1 MPRWRPG
8 CAASGP
14 RAADPAAADT
24 GFVLTIVLGWVLP
37 LVWGGV
43 IGYLTN
49 ALAIRMLFRPL
60 TRKYLFG
67 IPVPLTPG
75 IIPRRR
81 GELARSIGR
90 MVSRDLLS
98 AETLRDR
105 LGSEAFERALE
116 AQFRSVRE
124 AVARRPLAD
133 LAAAVGGRR
142 DAREE
147 AAAAT
152 GAPMDWPQLVRRL
165 LEQMLGRLVGSRA
178 FIYGVRSLVARLVD
192 DLGARRL
199 RDLVTAEQL
208 TRLVAGGV
216 LPALTGAAVRAQ
228 VAAAVRRWLRRRREE
243 NTPLNRL
250 LTAETVDLL
259 AALLQRNL
267 PALLEALF
275 AWLRG
280 PEMRRQ
286 LEVRGRALLRDIL
299 DKLNVMQR
307 MFVTVA
313 QYDASLNERMPEIVT
328 DVIDRAE
335 AAAATGAVQEQIVAA
350 AHRALTRWGE
360 RGVRELTGD
369 TAAQLDDLV
378 DHLLRR
384 VFDALAGGDGAAPS
398 PLVQAVEGWYREQEA
413 APVAELAA
421 RYLGVQP
428 AAVADAL
435 SNLLLAALARPETAA
450 RLAEQI
456 PGMVSG
462 ALGDAAAAGSA
473 TVQDVV
479 SLAPDTAR
487 ELDRFLARR
496 SIAFLCDRLPS
507 ILATVD
513 VEAMVIARV
522 DALDARS
529 VEQLLLTVM
538 ARHLKWVKLFGA
550 VIGAAIGVLMI
561 VLQAVGPAVS

>member
-1 MPRWRPG
+1 M
-8 CAASGP
+8 
-14 RAADPAAADT
+14 
-24 GFVLTIVLGWVLP
+24 LTIILNWVLP
-37 LVWGGV
+37 LVWGGL

-90 MVSRDLLS
+90 MVARDLLS
-98 AETLRDR
+98 TETLRER
-105 LGSEAFERALE
+105 LDSEAFGRALQE
-116 AQFRSVRE
+116 QFRNVRE
-124 AVARRPLAD
+124 AIARKPLAD
-133 LAAAVGGRR
+133 LAAAVGG
-142 DAREE
+142 AGSVPGP
-147 AAAAT
+147 AGQT
-152 GAPMDWPQLVRRL
+152 GAPIDWPELVRRI
-165 LEQMLGRLVGSRA
+165 LEQMLRRLVGSRA
-178 FIYGVRSLVARLVD
+178 FIYGVRSLVERLVD

-199 RDLVTAEQL
+199 RDLVTADQL
-208 TRLVAGGV
+208 ARLVAGGV
-216 LPALTGAAVRAQ
+216 LPALTGSPVRVQVGNAVRH
-228 VAAAVRRWLRRRREE
+228 WLQRRRQE
-243 NTPLNRL
+243 NTPLHRL
-250 LTAETVDLL
+250 LTPDTVELL
-259 AALLQRNL
+259 VALLQRNL

-286 LEVRGRALLRDIL
+286 LEVRGRALVRDIL
-299 DKLNVMQR
+299 DKLNVMQK
-307 MFVTVA
+307 MFVTVG
-313 QYDASLNERMPEIVT
+313 QYDESLNQRMPAIVT
-328 DVIDRAE
+328 DVIEQAE
-335 AAAATGAVQEQIVAA
+335 TAAATGAVQEQIVAA
-350 AHRALTRWGE
+350 ARRAVTRWGE
-360 RGVRELTGD
+360 RGVREVTGD
-369 TAAQLDDLV
+369 TAEQLDELV
-378 DHLLRR
+378 EHLVHR
-384 VFDALAGGDGAAPS
+384 VFDALAGAGAGAETS
-398 PLVQAVEGWYREQEA
+398 PVVRAVEGWYREQEA
-413 APVAELAA
+413 VTVAELAA

-428 AAVADAL
+428 AAVADVL
-435 SNLLLAALARPETAA
+435 SNLLLSALATPETAV

-479 SLAPDTAR
+479 SLAPDTAL

-496 SIAFLCDRLPS
+496 SIAFLSERLPS
-507 ILATVD
+507 VMATVD
-513 VEAMVIARV
+513 VESMVVARV
-522 DALDARS
+522 EALDPHS

-561 VLQAVGPAVS
+561 VLQAVGPAAS

>member
-1 MPRWRPG
+1 M
-8 CAASGP
+8 
-14 RAADPAAADT
+14 
-24 GFVLTIVLGWVLP
+24 LTIILNWVLP
-37 LVWGGV
+37 LVWGGL

-90 MVSRDLLS
+90 MVARDLLS
-98 AETLRDR
+98 AETLRER
-105 LGSEAFERALE
+105 LDSEAFGRALQE
-116 AQFRSVRE
+116 QFRNVRE
-124 AVARRPLAD
+124 AIARKPLAD
-133 LAAAVGGRR
+133 LAAAVGG
-142 DAREE
+142 AGSVPGP
-147 AAAAT
+147 AGQT
-152 GAPMDWPQLVRRL
+152 GAPIDWPELVRRI
-165 LEQMLGRLVGSRA
+165 LEQMLRRLVGSRA
-178 FIYGVRSLVARLVD
+178 FIYGVRSLVERLVD

-199 RDLVTAEQL
+199 RDLVTADQL
-208 TRLVAGGV
+208 ARLLAGGV
-216 LPALTGAAVRAQ
+216 LPALTGSPVRVQVGNAVRH
-228 VAAAVRRWLRRRREE
+228 WLQRRRQE
-243 NTPLNRL
+243 NTPLHRL
-250 LTAETVDLL
+250 LTPDTVELL
-259 AALLQRNL
+259 VALLQRNL

-286 LEVRGRALLRDIL
+286 LEVRGRALVRDIL
-299 DKLNVMQR
+299 DKLNVMQK
-307 MFVTVA
+307 MFVTVG
-313 QYDASLNERMPEIVT
+313 QYDESLNQRMPAIVT
-328 DVIDRAE
+328 DVIEQAE
-335 AAAATGAVQEQIVAA
+335 TAAATGAVQEQIVAEA
-350 AHRALTRWGE
+350 RRALIRWGE
-360 RGVRELTGD
+360 RGVREVTGD
-369 TAAQLDDLV
+369 TAEQLDELV
-378 DHLLRR
+378 EHLVQR
-384 VFDALAGGDGAAPS
+384 VFDALAGAGAGAETS
-398 PLVQAVEGWYREQEA
+398 PVVRAVEGWYREQEA
-413 APVAELAA
+413 VTVAELAA

-435 SNLLLAALARPETAA
+435 SNLLLSALARPETAV

-462 ALGDAAAAGSA
+462 VLGDAAAAGSA

-479 SLAPDTAR
+479 ALAPDTAL

-496 SIAFLCDRLPS
+496 SIAFLAERLPS
-507 ILATVD
+507 VMATVD
-513 VEAMVIARV
+513 VESMVVARV
-522 DALDARS
+522 EALDPHS

-561 VLQAVGPAVS
+561 VLQAVGPAAS

>member
-1 MPRWRPG
+1 M
-8 CAASGP
+8 
-14 RAADPAAADT
+14 
-24 GFVLTIVLGWVLP
+24 LTIILTWVLP

-60 TRKYLFG
+60 TRKYLLG

-90 MVSRDLLS
+90 MVARDLLS

-105 LGSEAFERALE
+105 LESEAFGRALE

-124 AVARRPLAD
+124 AIARKPLAD
-133 LAAAVGGRR
+133 LAAAVSGAGTVGGAGNRH
-142 DAREE
+142 DAQPG
-147 AAAAT
+147 AAEHT
-152 GAPMDWPQLVRRL
+152 GAPIDWPQLVRRI
-165 LEQMLGRLVGSRA
+165 LEQMLRRLVGSRA
-178 FIYGVRSLVARLVD
+178 FIYGVRSLVERLVD
-192 DLGARRL
+192 DLGVRRL
-199 RDLVTAEQL
+199 RDLVSAEQL
-208 TRLVAGGV
+208 ARLVADGV
-216 LPALTGAAVRAQ
+216 LPALTGPAVRVQ
-228 VAAAVRRWLRRRREE
+228 VSHALVQWLRRRREE
-243 NTPLNRL
+243 NTPLNRF
-250 LTAETVDLL
+250 LTPDTLELL

-267 PALLEALF
+267 PALSEAVF

-299 DKLNVMQR
+299 DKLNVMQK
-307 MFVTVA
+307 MFVTVG
-313 QYDASLNERMPEIVT
+313 QYDENLHQRMPEIVT
-328 DVIDRAE
+328 DVIEQAE
-335 AAAATGAVQEQIVAA
+335 AAAATDAVQEQIVAA
-350 AHRALTRWGE
+350 ARRALTRWGE
-360 RGVRELTGD
+360 RGVRELAGD
-369 TAAQLDDLV
+369 TAEQLDELV
-378 DHLLRR
+378 EHLVRR
-384 VFDALAGGDGAAPS
+384 VFDALAGADAGSGPS
-398 PLVQAVEGWYREQEA
+398 PVMRAVEEWYRDQEA
-413 APVAELAA
+413 VTVAELAA

-435 SNLLLAALARPETAA
+435 SNLLLSALARPETAV

-462 ALGDAAAAGSA
+462 ALGDAAATGAA

-479 SLAPDTAR
+479 SLAPDTEL

-507 ILATVD
+507 VMATVD
-513 VEAMVIARV
+513 VESMVVARI
-522 DALDARS
+522 DALDPRA

-538 ARHLKWVKLFGA
+538 ERHLKWVKLFGA

-561 VLQAVGPAVS
+561 VLQAVGPAAT

>member
-1 MPRWRPG
+1 
-8 CAASGP
+8 
-14 RAADPAAADT
+14 
-24 GFVLTIVLGWVLP
+24 VLTIILNWVLP
-37 LVWGGV
+37 LVWGGL

-90 MVSRDLLS
+90 MVARDLLS
-98 AETLRDR
+98 TETLRER
-105 LGSEAFERALE
+105 LDSEAFGRALQE
-116 AQFRSVRE
+116 QFRNVRE
-124 AVARRPLAD
+124 AIARKPLAD
-133 LAAAVGGRR
+133 LAAAVGG
-142 DAREE
+142 AGSVPGP
-147 AAAAT
+147 AGQT
-152 GAPMDWPQLVRRL
+152 GAPIDWPELVRRI
-165 LEQMLGRLVGSRA
+165 LEQMLRRLVGSRA
-178 FIYGVRSLVARLVD
+178 FIYGVRSLVERLVD

-199 RDLVTAEQL
+199 RDLVTADQL
-208 TRLVAGGV
+208 ARLVAGGV
-216 LPALTGAAVRAQ
+216 LPALTGSPVRVQVGNAVRH
-228 VAAAVRRWLRRRREE
+228 WLQRRRQE
-243 NTPLNRL
+243 NTPLHRL
-250 LTAETVDLL
+250 LTPDTVELL
-259 AALLQRNL
+259 VALLQRNL

-286 LEVRGRALLRDIL
+286 LEVRGRALVRDIL
-299 DKLNVMQR
+299 DKLNVMQK
-307 MFVTVA
+307 MFVTVG
-313 QYDASLNERMPEIVT
+313 QYDESLNQRMPAIVT
-328 DVIDRAE
+328 DVIEQAE
-335 AAAATGAVQEQIVAA
+335 TAAATGAVQEQIVAEA
-350 AHRALTRWGE
+350 RRALIRWGE
-360 RGVRELTGD
+360 RGVREVTGD
-369 TAAQLDDLV
+369 TAEQLDELV
-378 DHLLRR
+378 EHLVHR
-384 VFDALAGGDGAAPS
+384 VFDALAGAGAGAETS
-398 PLVQAVEGWYREQEA
+398 PVVRAVEGWYREQEA
-413 APVAELAA
+413 VTVAELAA

-428 AAVADAL
+428 AAVADVL
-435 SNLLLAALARPETAA
+435 SNLLLSALATPETAV

-479 SLAPDTAR
+479 SLAPDTAL

-496 SIAFLCDRLPS
+496 SIAFLSERLPS
-507 ILATVD
+507 VMATVD
-513 VEAMVIARV
+513 VESMVVARV
-522 DALDARS
+522 EALDPHS

-561 VLQAVGPAVS
+561 VLQAVGPAAS

>member
-1 MPRWRPG
+1 M
-8 CAASGP
+8 
-14 RAADPAAADT
+14 
-24 GFVLTIVLGWVLP
+24 LTIILNWVLP
-37 LVWGGV
+37 LVWGGL

-90 MVSRDLLS
+90 MVARDLLS
-98 AETLRDR
+98 TETLRER
-105 LGSEAFERALE
+105 LDSEAFGRALQE
-116 AQFRSVRE
+116 QFRNVRE
-124 AVARRPLAD
+124 AIARKPLAD
-133 LAAAVGGRR
+133 VAAAVGG
-142 DAREE
+142 AGSVPGP
-147 AAAAT
+147 AGQT
-152 GAPMDWPQLVRRL
+152 GAPIDWPELVRRI
-165 LEQMLGRLVGSRA
+165 LEQMLRRLVGSRA
-178 FIYGVRSLVARLVD
+178 FIYGVRSLVERLVD

-199 RDLVTAEQL
+199 RDLVTADQL
-208 TRLVAGGV
+208 ARLLAGGV
-216 LPALTGAAVRAQ
+216 LPALTGSPVRVQVGNAVRH
-228 VAAAVRRWLRRRREE
+228 WLQRRRQE
-243 NTPLNRL
+243 NTPLHRL
-250 LTAETVDLL
+250 LTPDTVELL
-259 AALLQRNL
+259 VALLQRNL

-286 LEVRGRALLRDIL
+286 LEVRGRALVRDIL
-299 DKLNVMQR
+299 DKLNVMQK
-307 MFVTVA
+307 MFVTVG
-313 QYDASLNERMPEIVT
+313 QYDESLNQRMPAIVT
-328 DVIDRAE
+328 DVIEQAE
-335 AAAATGAVQEQIVAA
+335 TAAATGAVQEQIVAA
-350 AHRALTRWGE
+350 ARRAVTRWGE
-360 RGVRELTGD
+360 RGVREVTGD
-369 TAAQLDDLV
+369 TAEQLDELV
-378 DHLLRR
+378 EHLVHR
-384 VFDALAGGDGAAPS
+384 VFDALAGAGAGAETS
-398 PLVQAVEGWYREQEA
+398 PVVRAVEGWYREQEA
-413 APVAELAA
+413 VTVAELAA

-435 SNLLLAALARPETAA
+435 SNLLLSALARPETAV

-462 ALGDAAAAGSA
+462 VLGDAAAAGSA

-479 SLAPDTAR
+479 ALAPDTAL

-496 SIAFLCDRLPS
+496 SIAFLAERLPS
-507 ILATVD
+507 VMATVD
-513 VEAMVIARV
+513 VESMVVARV
-522 DALDARS
+522 EALDPHS

-561 VLQAVGPAVS
+561 VLQAVGPAAS

>member
-1 MPRWRPG
+1 M
-8 CAASGP
+8 
-14 RAADPAAADT
+14 
-24 GFVLTIVLGWVLP
+24 LTIILNWVLP
-37 LVWGGV
+37 LAWGGL

-90 MVSRDLLS
+90 MVARDLLS
-98 AETLRDR
+98 TETLRER
-105 LGSEAFERALE
+105 LDSEVFERALQE
-116 AQFRSVRE
+116 QFRNVRE
-124 AVARRPLAD
+124 AIARKPLAD
-133 LAAAVGGRR
+133 LAAAVGGVGSVPGP
-142 DAREE
+142 AGQ
-147 AAAAT
+147 T
-152 GAPMDWPQLVRRL
+152 GAPIDWPELVRRI
-165 LEQMLGRLVGSRA
+165 LEQMLRRLVGSRA
-178 FIYGVRSLVARLVD
+178 FIYGVRSLVERLID

-199 RDLVTAEQL
+199 RDLVTADQL
-208 TRLVAGGV
+208 ARLVAGGV
-216 LPALTGAAVRAQ
+216 LPALTGSPVRVQVGNAVRH
-228 VAAAVRRWLRRRREE
+228 WLQRRRQE
-243 NTPLNRL
+243 NTPLHRL
-250 LTAETVDLL
+250 LTPDTVELL
-259 AALLQRNL
+259 VALLQRNL

-286 LEVRGRALLRDIL
+286 LEVRGRALVRDIL
-299 DKLNVMQR
+299 DKLNVMQK
-307 MFVTVA
+307 MFVTVG
-313 QYDASLNERMPEIVT
+313 QYDESLNQRMPAIVT
-328 DVIDRAE
+328 DVIEQAE
-335 AAAATGAVQEQIVAA
+335 TAAATGAVQEQIVAA
-350 AHRALTRWGE
+350 ARRAVTRWGE
-360 RGVRELTGD
+360 RGVREVTGD
-369 TAAQLDDLV
+369 TAEQLDELV
-378 DHLLRR
+378 EHLVQR
-384 VFDALAGGDGAAPS
+384 VFDALAGAGAGAETS
-398 PLVQAVEGWYREQEA
+398 PVVRAVEGWYREQEA
-413 APVAELAA
+413 VTVAELAA

-428 AAVADAL
+428 AAVADVL
-435 SNLLLAALARPETAA
+435 SNLLLSALATPETAV

-479 SLAPDTAR
+479 SLAPDTAL

-496 SIAFLCDRLPS
+496 SIAFLSERLPS
-507 ILATVD
+507 VMATVD
-513 VEAMVIARV
+513 VESMVVARV
-522 DALDARS
+522 EALDPHS

-561 VLQAVGPAVS
+561 VLQAVGPAAS

>member
-1 MPRWRPG
+1 M
-8 CAASGP
+8 
-14 RAADPAAADT
+14 
-24 GFVLTIVLGWVLP
+24 LTIILNLVLP
-37 LVWGGV
+37 LVWGGL

-90 MVSRDLLS
+90 MVARDLLS
-98 AETLRDR
+98 TETLRER
-105 LGSEAFERALE
+105 LDSEAFGRALQE
-116 AQFRSVRE
+116 QFRNVRE
-124 AVARRPLAD
+124 AIARKPLAD
-133 LAAAVGGRR
+133 LAAAVGG
-142 DAREE
+142 AGSVPGP
-147 AAAAT
+147 AGQT
-152 GAPMDWPQLVRRL
+152 GAPIDWPELVRRI
-165 LEQMLGRLVGSRA
+165 LEQMLRRLVGSRA
-178 FIYGVRSLVARLVD
+178 FIYGVRSLVERLVD

-199 RDLVTAEQL
+199 RDLVTADQL
-208 TRLVAGGV
+208 ARLVAGGV
-216 LPALTGAAVRAQ
+216 LPALTGSPVRVQVGNAVRH
-228 VAAAVRRWLRRRREE
+228 WLQRRRQE
-243 NTPLNRL
+243 NTPLHRL
-250 LTAETVDLL
+250 LTPDTVELL
-259 AALLQRNL
+259 VALLQRNL

-286 LEVRGRALLRDIL
+286 LEVRGRALVRDIL
-299 DKLNVMQR
+299 DKLNVMQK
-307 MFVTVA
+307 MFVTVG
-313 QYDASLNERMPEIVT
+313 QYDESLNQRMPAIVT
-328 DVIDRAE
+328 DVIEQAE
-335 AAAATGAVQEQIVAA
+335 TAAATGAVQEQIVAA
-350 AHRALTRWGE
+350 ARRAVTRWGE
-360 RGVRELTGD
+360 RGLREVTGD
-369 TAAQLDDLV
+369 TAEQLDELV
-378 DHLLRR
+378 EHLVHR
-384 VFDALAGGDGAAPS
+384 VFDALAGAGAGAETS
-398 PLVQAVEGWYREQEA
+398 PVVRAVEGWYREQEA
-413 APVAELAA
+413 VTVAELAA

-428 AAVADAL
+428 AAVADVL
-435 SNLLLAALARPETAA
+435 SNLLLSALATPETAV

-479 SLAPDTAR
+479 SLAPDTAL

-496 SIAFLCDRLPS
+496 SIAFLSERLPS
-507 ILATVD
+507 VMATVD
-513 VEAMVIARV
+513 VESMVVARV
-522 DALDARS
+522 EALDPHS

-561 VLQAVGPAVS
+561 VLQAVGPAAS

>member
-1 MPRWRPG
+1 MQ
-8 CAASGP
+8 
-14 RAADPAAADT
+14 
-24 GFVLTIVLGWVLP
+24 TIILHWVLP
-37 LVWGGV
+37 LVWGGA

-90 MVSRDLLS
+90 MVSRELLS
-98 AETLRDR
+98 AETLRER
-105 LGSEAFERALE
+105 LESDAFGRSLE
-116 AQFRSVRE
+116 AQFRTVRE
-124 AVARRPLAD
+124 AVARKPLAD
-133 LAAAVGGRR
+133 LADAVGGRR
-142 DAREE
+142 GGGE
-147 AAAAT
+147 AEAGRT
-152 GAPMDWPQLVRRL
+152 GAPIDWPHLVRRI
-165 LEQMLGRLVGSRA
+165 LEQMLRRLVGSRA
-178 FIYGVRSLVARLVD
+178 FIYGVRSLVERLVD

-216 LPALTGAAVRAQ
+216 LPALTGSAVRTQ
-228 VAAAVRRWLRRRREE
+228 VAAAVRGWLRRRRQE
-243 NTPLNRL
+243 NTPLNRF
-250 LTAETVDLL
+250 LTPDTVDLL
-259 AALLQRNL
+259 AELLQRNL

-275 AWLRG
+275 TWLRG
-280 PEMRRQ
+280 AEMRRQ

-307 MFVTVA
+307 MFVTVG
-313 QYDASLNERMPEIVT
+313 QYDESLRERMPEIVT
-328 DVIDRAE
+328 DVIAQAE
-335 AAAATGAVQEQIVAA
+335 AATGTAAVQEQIVAA
-350 AHRALTRWGE
+350 ARGALNRWGE

-369 TAAQLDDLV
+369 TAEQLDALV
-378 DHLLRR
+378 DHLVGR
-384 VFDALAGGDGAAPS
+384 VFDALAGGGGPGSGQS
-398 PLVQAVEGWYREQEA
+398 PVVRAVEGWYREQQEA
-413 APVAELAA
+413 SVAELAA
-421 RYLGVQP
+421 RHLGVQP

-435 SNLLLAALARPETAA
+435 SNLLLAALARPETAG

-462 ALGDAAAAGSA
+462 ALGDAAGAGSA

-479 SLAPDTAR
+479 SVAPDTAL

-496 SIAFLCDRLPS
+496 SIAFLSDRLPS
-507 ILATVD
+507 LLATVD
-513 VEAMVIARV
+513 VESMVVARI
-522 DALDARS
+522 DSLDPRA

-538 ARHLKWVKLFGA
+538 ERHLKWVKLFGA

-561 VLQAVGPAVS
+561 VLQAVGPGAA

>member
-1 MPRWRPG
+1 M
-8 CAASGP
+8 
-14 RAADPAAADT
+14 
-24 GFVLTIVLGWVLP
+24 LTIILNWVLP
-37 LVWGGV
+37 LVWGGL

-90 MVSRDLLS
+90 MVARDLLS
-98 AETLRDR
+98 TETLRER
-105 LGSEAFERALE
+105 LDSEAFGRALQE
-116 AQFRSVRE
+116 QFRNVRE
-124 AVARRPLAD
+124 AIARKPLAD
-133 LAAAVGGRR
+133 LAAAVGG
-142 DAREE
+142 AGSVPGP
-147 AAAAT
+147 AGQT
-152 GAPMDWPQLVRRL
+152 GAPIDWPELVRRI
-165 LEQMLGRLVGSRA
+165 LEQMLRRLVGSRA
-178 FIYGVRSLVARLVD
+178 FIYGVRSLVERLVD

-199 RDLVTAEQL
+199 RDLVTADQL
-208 TRLVAGGV
+208 ARLVAGGV
-216 LPALTGAAVRAQ
+216 LPALTGSPVRVQVGNAVRH
-228 VAAAVRRWLRRRREE
+228 WLQRRRQE
-243 NTPLNRL
+243 NTPLHRL
-250 LTAETVDLL
+250 LTPDTVELL
-259 AALLQRNL
+259 VALLQRNL

-286 LEVRGRALLRDIL
+286 LEVRGRALVRDIL
-299 DKLNVMQR
+299 DKLNVMQK
-307 MFVTVA
+307 MFVTVG
-313 QYDASLNERMPEIVT
+313 QYDESLNQRMPAIVT
-328 DVIDRAE
+328 DVIEQAE
-335 AAAATGAVQEQIVAA
+335 TAAATGAVQEQIVAA
-350 AHRALTRWGE
+350 ARRAVTRWGE
-360 RGVRELTGD
+360 RGLREVTGD
-369 TAAQLDDLV
+369 TAEQLDELV
-378 DHLLRR
+378 EHLVHR
-384 VFDALAGGDGAAPS
+384 VFDALAGAGAGAETS
-398 PLVQAVEGWYREQEA
+398 PVVRAVEGWYREQEA
-413 APVAELAA
+413 VTVAELAA

-428 AAVADAL
+428 AAVADVL
-435 SNLLLAALARPETAA
+435 SNLLLSALATPETAV

-479 SLAPDTAR
+479 SLAPDTAL

-496 SIAFLCDRLPS
+496 SIAFLSERLPS
-507 ILATVD
+507 VMATVD
-513 VEAMVIARV
+513 VESMVVARV
-522 DALDARS
+522 EALDPHS

-561 VLQAVGPAVS
+561 VLQAVGPAAS

>member
-1 MPRWRPG
+1 M
-8 CAASGP
+8 
-14 RAADPAAADT
+14 
-24 GFVLTIVLGWVLP
+24 LTIILNWVLP
-37 LVWGGV
+37 LVWGGL

-90 MVSRDLLS
+90 MVARDLLS
-98 AETLRDR
+98 TETLRER
-105 LGSEAFERALE
+105 LDSEAFGRALQE
-116 AQFRSVRE
+116 QFRNVRE
-124 AVARRPLAD
+124 AIARKPLAD
-133 LAAAVGGRR
+133 LAAAVGG
-142 DAREE
+142 AGSVPGP
-147 AAAAT
+147 AGQT
-152 GAPMDWPQLVRRL
+152 GAPIDWPELVRRI
-165 LEQMLGRLVGSRA
+165 LEQMLRRLVGSRA
-178 FIYGVRSLVARLVD
+178 FIYGVRSLVERLVD

-199 RDLVTAEQL
+199 RDLVTADQL
-208 TRLVAGGV
+208 ARLLAGGV
-216 LPALTGAAVRAQ
+216 LPALTGSPVRVQVGNAVRH
-228 VAAAVRRWLRRRREE
+228 WLQRRRQE
-243 NTPLNRL
+243 NTPLHRL
-250 LTAETVDLL
+250 LTPDTVELL
-259 AALLQRNL
+259 VALLQRNL

-286 LEVRGRALLRDIL
+286 LEVRGRALVRDIL
-299 DKLNVMQR
+299 DKLNVMQK
-307 MFVTVA
+307 MFVTVG
-313 QYDASLNERMPEIVT
+313 QYDESLNQRMPEIVT
-328 DVIDRAE
+328 DVIEQAE
-335 AAAATGAVQEQIVAA
+335 TAAATGAVQEQIVAA
-350 AHRALTRWGE
+350 ARRAVTRWGE
-360 RGVRELTGD
+360 RGVREVTGD
-369 TAAQLDDLV
+369 TAEQLDELV
-378 DHLLRR
+378 EHLVHR
-384 VFDALAGGDGAAPS
+384 VFDALAGAGAGAETS
-398 PLVQAVEGWYREQEA
+398 PVVRAVEGWYREQEA
-413 APVAELAA
+413 VTVAELAA

-435 SNLLLAALARPETAA
+435 SNLLLSALARPETAV

-462 ALGDAAAAGSA
+462 VLGDAAAAGSA

-479 SLAPDTAR
+479 ALAPDTAL

-496 SIAFLCDRLPS
+496 SIAFLAERLPS
-507 ILATVD
+507 VMATVD
-513 VEAMVIARV
+513 VESMVVARV
-522 DALDARS
+522 EALDPHS

-561 VLQAVGPAVS
+561 VLQAVGPAAS

>member
-1 MPRWRPG
+1 M
-8 CAASGP
+8 
-14 RAADPAAADT
+14 
-24 GFVLTIVLGWVLP
+24 LTIILNWVLP
-37 LVWGGV
+37 LVWGGL

-90 MVSRDLLS
+90 MVARDLLS
-98 AETLRDR
+98 TETLRER
-105 LGSEAFERALE
+105 LDSEAFGRALQE
-116 AQFRSVRE
+116 QFRNVRE
-124 AVARRPLAD
+124 AIARKPLAD
-133 LAAAVGGRR
+133 LAAAVGG
-142 DAREE
+142 AGSVPGP
-147 AAAAT
+147 AGQT
-152 GAPMDWPQLVRRL
+152 GAPIDWPELVRRI
-165 LEQMLGRLVGSRA
+165 LEQMLRRLVGSRA
-178 FIYGVRSLVARLVD
+178 FIYGVRSLVERLVD

-199 RDLVTAEQL
+199 RDLVTADQL
-208 TRLVAGGV
+208 ARLVAGGV
-216 LPALTGAAVRAQ
+216 LPALTGSPVRVQVGNAVRH
-228 VAAAVRRWLRRRREE
+228 WLQRRRQE
-243 NTPLNRL
+243 NTPLHRL
-250 LTAETVDLL
+250 LTPDTVELL
-259 AALLQRNL
+259 VALLQRNL

-286 LEVRGRALLRDIL
+286 LEVRGRALVRDIL
-299 DKLNVMQR
+299 DKLNVMQK
-307 MFVTVA
+307 MFVTVG
-313 QYDASLNERMPEIVT
+313 QYDESLNQRMPAIVT
-328 DVIDRAE
+328 DVIEQAE
-335 AAAATGAVQEQIVAA
+335 TAAATGAVQEQIVAA
-350 AHRALTRWGE
+350 ARRAVTRWGE
-360 RGVRELTGD
+360 RGVREVTGD
-369 TAAQLDDLV
+369 TAEQLDELV
-378 DHLLRR
+378 EHLVHR
-384 VFDALAGGDGAAPS
+384 VFDALAGAGAGAETS
-398 PLVQAVEGWYREQEA
+398 PVVRAVEGWYREQEA
-413 APVAELAA
+413 VTVAELAA

-428 AAVADAL
+428 AAVADVL
-435 SNLLLAALARPETAA
+435 SNLLLSALATPETAV

-479 SLAPDTAR
+479 ALAPDTAL

-496 SIAFLCDRLPS
+496 SIAFLAERLPS
-507 ILATVD
+507 VMATVD
-513 VEAMVIARV
+513 VESMVVARV
-522 DALDARS
+522 EALDPHS

-561 VLQAVGPAVS
+561 VLQAVGPAAS

>member
-1 MPRWRPG
+1 M
-8 CAASGP
+8 
-14 RAADPAAADT
+14 
-24 GFVLTIVLGWVLP
+24 LTIILNLVLP
-37 LVWGGV
+37 LVWGGL

-90 MVSRDLLS
+90 MVARDLLS
-98 AETLRDR
+98 TETLRER
-105 LGSEAFERALE
+105 LDSEAFGRALQE
-116 AQFRSVRE
+116 QFRNVRE
-124 AVARRPLAD
+124 AIARKPLAD
-133 LAAAVGGRR
+133 LAAAVGG
-142 DAREE
+142 AGSVPGP
-147 AAAAT
+147 AGQT
-152 GAPMDWPQLVRRL
+152 GAPIDWPELVRRI
-165 LEQMLGRLVGSRA
+165 LEQMLRRLVGSRA
-178 FIYGVRSLVARLVD
+178 FIYGVRSLVERLVD

-199 RDLVTAEQL
+199 RDLVTADQL
-208 TRLVAGGV
+208 ARLVAGGV
-216 LPALTGAAVRAQ
+216 LPALTGSPVRVQVGNAVRH
-228 VAAAVRRWLRRRREE
+228 WLQRRRQE
-243 NTPLNRL
+243 NTPLHRL
-250 LTAETVDLL
+250 LTPDTVELL
-259 AALLQRNL
+259 VALLQRNL

-286 LEVRGRALLRDIL
+286 LEVRGRALVRDIL
-299 DKLNVMQR
+299 DKLNVMQK
-307 MFVTVA
+307 MFVTVG
-313 QYDASLNERMPEIVT
+313 QYDESLNQRMPAIVT
-328 DVIDRAE
+328 DVIEQAE
-335 AAAATGAVQEQIVAA
+335 TAAAAGAVQEQIVAEA
-350 AHRALTRWGE
+350 RRALIRWGE
-360 RGVRELTGD
+360 RGVREVTGD
-369 TAAQLDDLV
+369 TAEQLDELV
-378 DHLLRR
+378 EHLVHR
-384 VFDALAGGDGAAPS
+384 VFDALAGAGAGAETS
-398 PLVQAVEGWYREQEA
+398 PVVRAVEGWYREQEA
-413 APVAELAA
+413 VTVAELAA

-428 AAVADAL
+428 AAVADVL
-435 SNLLLAALARPETAA
+435 SNLLLSALATPETAV

-479 SLAPDTAR
+479 SLAPDTAL

-496 SIAFLCDRLPS
+496 SIAFLSERLPS
-507 ILATVD
+507 VMATVD
-513 VEAMVIARV
+513 VESMVVARV
-522 DALDARS
+522 EALDPHS

-561 VLQAVGPAVS
+561 VLQAVGPAAS

>member
-1 MPRWRPG
+1 M
-8 CAASGP
+8 
-14 RAADPAAADT
+14 
-24 GFVLTIVLGWVLP
+24 LTIILNWVLP
-37 LVWGGV
+37 LVWGGL

-90 MVSRDLLS
+90 MVARDLLS
-98 AETLRDR
+98 TETLRER
-105 LGSEAFERALE
+105 LDSEAFGRALQE
-116 AQFRSVRE
+116 QFRNVRE
-124 AVARRPLAD
+124 AIARKPLAD
-133 LAAAVGGRR
+133 VAAAVGG
-142 DAREE
+142 AGSVPGP
-147 AAAAT
+147 AGQT
-152 GAPMDWPQLVRRL
+152 GAPIDWPELVRRI
-165 LEQMLGRLVGSRA
+165 LEQMLRRLVGSRA
-178 FIYGVRSLVARLVD
+178 FIYGVRSLVERLVD

-199 RDLVTAEQL
+199 RDLVTADQL
-208 TRLVAGGV
+208 ARLVAGGV
-216 LPALTGAAVRAQ
+216 LPALTGSPVRVQVGNAVRH
-228 VAAAVRRWLRRRREE
+228 WLQRRRQE
-243 NTPLNRL
+243 NTPLHRL
-250 LTAETVDLL
+250 LTPDTVELL
-259 AALLQRNL
+259 VALLQRNL

-286 LEVRGRALLRDIL
+286 LEVRGRALVRDIL
-299 DKLNVMQR
+299 DKLNVMQK
-307 MFVTVA
+307 MFVTVG
-313 QYDASLNERMPEIVT
+313 QYDESLNQRMPAIVT
-328 DVIDRAE
+328 DVIEQAE
-335 AAAATGAVQEQIVAA
+335 TAAATGAVQEQIVAA
-350 AHRALTRWGE
+350 ARRAVTRWGE
-360 RGVRELTGD
+360 RGVREVTGD
-369 TAAQLDDLV
+369 TAEQLDELV
-378 DHLLRR
+378 EHLVHR
-384 VFDALAGGDGAAPS
+384 VFDALAGAGAGAETS
-398 PLVQAVEGWYREQEA
+398 PVVRAVEGWYREQEA
-413 APVAELAA
+413 VTVAELAA

-435 SNLLLAALARPETAA
+435 SNLLLSALARPETAV

-462 ALGDAAAAGSA
+462 VLGDAAAAGSA

-479 SLAPDTAR
+479 ALAPDTAL

-496 SIAFLCDRLPS
+496 SIAFLAERLPS
-507 ILATVD
+507 VMATVD
-513 VEAMVIARV
+513 VESMVVARV
-522 DALDARS
+522 EALDPHS

-561 VLQAVGPAVS
+561 VLQAVGPAAS

>member
-1 MPRWRPG
+1 M
-8 CAASGP
+8 
-14 RAADPAAADT
+14 
-24 GFVLTIVLGWVLP
+24 LTIILDWVLP
-37 LVWGGV
+37 LVWGGL

-90 MVSRDLLS
+90 MVARDLLS
-98 AETLRDR
+98 TETLRER
-105 LGSEAFERALE
+105 LDSEAFGRALQE
-116 AQFRSVRE
+116 QFRNVRE
-124 AVARRPLAD
+124 AIARKPLAD
-133 LAAAVGGRR
+133 VAAAVGG
-142 DAREE
+142 AGSVPGP
-147 AAAAT
+147 AGQT
-152 GAPMDWPQLVRRL
+152 GAPIDWPELVRRI
-165 LEQMLGRLVGSRA
+165 LEQMLRRLVGSRA
-178 FIYGVRSLVARLVD
+178 FIYGVRSLVERLVD

-199 RDLVTAEQL
+199 RDLVTADQL
-208 TRLVAGGV
+208 ARLVAGGV
-216 LPALTGAAVRAQ
+216 LPALTGSPVRVQVGNAVRH
-228 VAAAVRRWLRRRREE
+228 WLQRRRQE
-243 NTPLNRL
+243 NTPLHRL
-250 LTAETVDLL
+250 LTPDTVELL
-259 AALLQRNL
+259 VALLQRNL

-286 LEVRGRALLRDIL
+286 LEVRGRALVRDIL
-299 DKLNVMQR
+299 DKLNVMQK
-307 MFVTVA
+307 MFVTVG
-313 QYDASLNERMPEIVT
+313 QYDESLNQRMPEIVT
-328 DVIDRAE
+328 DVIEQAE
-335 AAAATGAVQEQIVAA
+335 TAAATGAVQEQIVAA
-350 AHRALTRWGE
+350 ARRAVTRWGE
-360 RGVRELTGD
+360 RGVREVTGD
-369 TAAQLDDLV
+369 TAEQLDELV
-378 DHLLRR
+378 EHLVHR
-384 VFDALAGGDGAAPS
+384 VFDALAGAGAGAETS
-398 PLVQAVEGWYREQEA
+398 PVVRAVEGWYREQEA
-413 APVAELAA
+413 VTVAELAA

-428 AAVADAL
+428 ASVADAL
-435 SNLLLAALARPETAA
+435 SNLLLSALARPETAV

-479 SLAPDTAR
+479 SLAPDTAL

-496 SIAFLCDRLPS
+496 SIAFLAERLPS
-507 ILATVD
+507 VMATVD
-513 VEAMVIARV
+513 IEAMVVARV
-522 DALDARS
+522 EALDACA

-561 VLQAVGPAVS
+561 VRQAVGPAAS

>member
-1 MPRWRPG
+1 
-8 CAASGP
+8 
-14 RAADPAAADT
+14 
-24 GFVLTIVLGWVLP
+24 VLTIILNWVLP
-37 LVWGGV
+37 LVWGGL

-90 MVSRDLLS
+90 MVARDLLS
-98 AETLRDR
+98 TETLRER
-105 LGSEAFERALE
+105 LDSEAFGRALQE
-116 AQFRSVRE
+116 QFRNVRE
-124 AVARRPLAD
+124 AIARKPLAD
-133 LAAAVGGRR
+133 LAAAVGG
-142 DAREE
+142 AGSVPGP
-147 AAAAT
+147 AGQT
-152 GAPMDWPQLVRRL
+152 GAPIDWPELVRRI
-165 LEQMLGRLVGSRA
+165 LEQMLRRLVGSRA
-178 FIYGVRSLVARLVD
+178 FIYGVRSLVERLVD

-199 RDLVTAEQL
+199 RDLVTADQL
-208 TRLVAGGV
+208 ARLVAGGV
-216 LPALTGAAVRAQ
+216 LPALTGSPVRVQVGNAVRH
-228 VAAAVRRWLRRRREE
+228 WLQRRRQE
-243 NTPLNRL
+243 NTPLHRL
-250 LTAETVDLL
+250 LTPDTVELL
-259 AALLQRNL
+259 VALLQRNL

-286 LEVRGRALLRDIL
+286 LEVRGRALVRDIL
-299 DKLNVMQR
+299 DKLNVMQK
-307 MFVTVA
+307 MFVTVG
-313 QYDASLNERMPEIVT
+313 QYDESLNQRMPAIVT
-328 DVIDRAE
+328 DVIEQAE
-335 AAAATGAVQEQIVAA
+335 TAAATGAVQEQIVAA
-350 AHRALTRWGE
+350 ARRAVTRWGE
-360 RGVRELTGD
+360 RGLREVTGD
-369 TAAQLDDLV
+369 TAEQLDELV
-378 DHLLRR
+378 EHLVHR
-384 VFDALAGGDGAAPS
+384 VFDALAGAGAGAETS
-398 PLVQAVEGWYREQEA
+398 PVVRAVEGWYREQEA
-413 APVAELAA
+413 VTVAELAA

-428 AAVADAL
+428 AAVADVL
-435 SNLLLAALARPETAA
+435 SNLLLSALATPETAV

-479 SLAPDTAR
+479 SLAPDTAL

-496 SIAFLCDRLPS
+496 SIAFLSERLPS
-507 ILATVD
+507 VMATVD
-513 VEAMVIARV
+513 VESMVVARV
-522 DALDARS
+522 EALDPHS

-561 VLQAVGPAVS
+561 VLQAVGPAAS

>member
-1 MPRWRPG
+1 
-8 CAASGP
+8 
-14 RAADPAAADT
+14 
-24 GFVLTIVLGWVLP
+24 VLTIILNWVLP
-37 LVWGGV
+37 LVWGGL

-90 MVSRDLLS
+90 MVARDLLS
-98 AETLRDR
+98 TETLRER
-105 LGSEAFERALE
+105 LDSEAFGRALQE
-116 AQFRSVRE
+116 QFRNVRE
-124 AVARRPLAD
+124 AIARKPLAD
-133 LAAAVGGRR
+133 LAAAVGG
-142 DAREE
+142 AGSVPGP
-147 AAAAT
+147 AGQT
-152 GAPMDWPQLVRRL
+152 GAPIDWPELVRRI
-165 LEQMLGRLVGSRA
+165 LEQMLRRLVGSRA
-178 FIYGVRSLVARLVD
+178 FIYGVRSLVERLVD

-199 RDLVTAEQL
+199 RDLVTADQL
-208 TRLVAGGV
+208 ARLVAGGV
-216 LPALTGAAVRAQ
+216 LPALTGSPVRVQVGNAVRH
-228 VAAAVRRWLRRRREE
+228 WLQRRRQE
-243 NTPLNRL
+243 NTPLHRL
-250 LTAETVDLL
+250 LTPDTVELL
-259 AALLQRNL
+259 VALLQRNL

-286 LEVRGRALLRDIL
+286 LEVRGRALVRDIL
-299 DKLNVMQR
+299 DKLNVMQK
-307 MFVTVA
+307 MFVTVG
-313 QYDASLNERMPEIVT
+313 QYDESLNQRMPAIVT
-328 DVIDRAE
+328 DVIEQAE
-335 AAAATGAVQEQIVAA
+335 TAAATGAVQEQIVAA
-350 AHRALTRWGE
+350 ARRAVTRWGE
-360 RGVRELTGD
+360 RGVREVTGD
-369 TAAQLDDLV
+369 TAEQLDELV
-378 DHLLRR
+378 EHLVHR
-384 VFDALAGGDGAAPS
+384 VFDALAGAGAGAETS
-398 PLVQAVEGWYREQEA
+398 PVVRAVEGWYREQEA
-413 APVAELAA
+413 VTVAELAA

-428 AAVADAL
+428 AAVADVL
-435 SNLLLAALARPETAA
+435 SNLLLSALATPETAV

-479 SLAPDTAR
+479 SLAPDTAL

-496 SIAFLCDRLPS
+496 SIAFLSERLPS
-507 ILATVD
+507 VMATVD
-513 VEAMVIARV
+513 VESMVVARV
-522 DALDARS
+522 EALDPHS

-561 VLQAVGPAVS
+561 VLQAVGPAAS

>member
-1 MPRWRPG
+1 M
-8 CAASGP
+8 
-14 RAADPAAADT
+14 
-24 GFVLTIVLGWVLP
+24 LTIILNWVLP
-37 LVWGGV
+37 LVWGGL

-90 MVSRDLLS
+90 MVARDLLS
-98 AETLRDR
+98 TETLRER
-105 LGSEAFERALE
+105 LDSEAFGRALQE
-116 AQFRSVRE
+116 QFRNVRE
-124 AVARRPLAD
+124 AIARKPLAD
-133 LAAAVGGRR
+133 LAAAVGG
-142 DAREE
+142 AGSVPGP
-147 AAAAT
+147 AGQT
-152 GAPMDWPQLVRRL
+152 GAPIDWPELVRRI
-165 LEQMLGRLVGSRA
+165 LEQMLRRLVGSRA
-178 FIYGVRSLVARLVD
+178 FIYGVRSLVERLVD

-199 RDLVTAEQL
+199 RDLVTADQL
-208 TRLVAGGV
+208 ARLVAGGV
-216 LPALTGAAVRAQ
+216 LPALTGSPVRVQVGNAVRH
-228 VAAAVRRWLRRRREE
+228 WLQRRRQE
-243 NTPLNRL
+243 NTPLHRL
-250 LTAETVDLL
+250 LTPDTVELL
-259 AALLQRNL
+259 VALLQRNL

-286 LEVRGRALLRDIL
+286 LEVRGRALVRDIL
-299 DKLNVMQR
+299 DKLNVMQK
-307 MFVTVA
+307 MFVTVG
-313 QYDASLNERMPEIVT
+313 QYDESLNQRMPAIVT
-328 DVIDRAE
+328 DVIEQAE
-335 AAAATGAVQEQIVAA
+335 TAAATGAVQEQIVAA
-350 AHRALTRWGE
+350 ARRAVTRWGE
-360 RGVRELTGD
+360 RGVREVTGD
-369 TAAQLDDLV
+369 TAEQLDELV
-378 DHLLRR
+378 EHLVQR
-384 VFDALAGGDGAAPS
+384 VFDALAGAGAGAETS
-398 PLVQAVEGWYREQEA
+398 PVVRAVEGWYREQEA
-413 APVAELAA
+413 VTVAELAA

-428 AAVADAL
+428 AAVADVL
-435 SNLLLAALARPETAA
+435 SNLLLSALATPETAV

-479 SLAPDTAR
+479 SLAPDTAL

-496 SIAFLCDRLPS
+496 SIAFLSERLPS
-507 ILATVD
+507 VMATVD
-513 VEAMVIARV
+513 VESMVVARV
-522 DALDARS
+522 EALDPHS

-561 VLQAVGPAVS
+561 VLQAVGPAAS

>member
-1 MPRWRPG
+1 M
-8 CAASGP
+8 
-14 RAADPAAADT
+14 
-24 GFVLTIVLGWVLP
+24 LNWVLP
-37 LVWGGV
+37 LVWGAA

-90 MVSRDLLS
+90 MVAHDLLS
-98 AETLRDR
+98 ADTLRAR
-105 LGSEAFERALE
+105 LQSEAFGRALQE
-116 AQFRSVRE
+116 QFRGMRE
-124 AVARRPLAD
+124 AIARKPLAE
-133 LAAAVGGRR
+133 LAAAVGGGG
-142 DAREE
+142 DAQPETAPRN
-147 AAAAT
+147 
-152 GAPMDWPQLVRRL
+152 GAPVDWPELVRRI
-165 LEQMLGRLVGSRA
+165 LEQLLRRLVGSRA
-178 FIYGVRSLVARLVD
+178 FIYGVRSLVERLVD

-199 RDLVTAEQL
+199 GDMVSAEQL
-208 TRLVAGGV
+208 TRLVTGGV
-216 LPALTGAAVRAQ
+216 LPALTGGAVHAQ
-228 VAAAVRRWLRRRREE
+228 VADAVRRWLRRRREE
-243 NTPLNRL
+243 NTPLNRF
-250 LTAETVDLL
+250 LTPDTVDLL

-267 PALLEALF
+267 PALSEALF

-307 MFVTVA
+307 MFVTVG
-313 QYDASLNERMPEIVT
+313 QYDESLNERMPEIVT
-328 DVIDRAE
+328 DVLDQAE
-335 AAAATGAVQEQIVAA
+335 AAAATDAVREQIVAA

-360 RGVRELTGD
+360 RGVQEVTGGTGD
-369 TAAQLDDLV
+369 TAERFDDLV
-378 DHLLRR
+378 DHLVRR
-384 VFDALAGGDGAAPS
+384 VFDALAGAGAGAGQS
-398 PLVQAVEGWYREQEA
+398 PVVRAIAAWHRDQEEVT
-413 APVAELAA
+413 VAELVA
-421 RYLGVQP
+421 RYLGLQP

-435 SNLLLAALARPETAA
+435 SNLALSALARPETAV

-462 ALGDAAAAGSA
+462 AIGDAAAAGAA
-473 TVQDVV
+473 TVEDVV
-479 SLAPDTAR
+479 SLAPDTAQ

-496 SIAFLCDRLPS
+496 SIAFLGDRLPS
-507 ILATVD
+507 VLATVD
-513 VEAMVIARV
+513 VESMVVARI
-522 DALDARS
+522 DALDPRS

-550 VIGAAIGVLMI
+550 VIGAAIGVAMI
-561 VLQAVGPAVS
+561 ALQAVGPAAP

>member
-1 MPRWRPG
+1 M
-8 CAASGP
+8 
-14 RAADPAAADT
+14 
-24 GFVLTIVLGWVLP
+24 LTIILNWVLP
-37 LVWGGV
+37 LVWGGL

-90 MVSRDLLS
+90 MVARDLLS
-98 AETLRDR
+98 TETLRER
-105 LGSEAFERALE
+105 LDSEAFGRALQE
-116 AQFRSVRE
+116 QFRNVRE
-124 AVARRPLAD
+124 AIARKPLAD
-133 LAAAVGGRR
+133 LAAAVGG
-142 DAREE
+142 AGSVPGP
-147 AAAAT
+147 AGQT
-152 GAPMDWPQLVRRL
+152 GAPIDWPELVRRI
-165 LEQMLGRLVGSRA
+165 LEQMLRRLVGSRA
-178 FIYGVRSLVARLVD
+178 FIYGVRSLVERLVD

-199 RDLVTAEQL
+199 RDLVTADQL
-208 TRLVAGGV
+208 ARLVAGGV
-216 LPALTGAAVRAQ
+216 LPALTGSPVRVQVGNAVRH
-228 VAAAVRRWLRRRREE
+228 WLQRRRQE
-243 NTPLNRL
+243 NTPLHRL
-250 LTAETVDLL
+250 LTPDTVELL
-259 AALLQRNL
+259 VALLQRNL

-286 LEVRGRALLRDIL
+286 LEVRGRALVRDIL
-299 DKLNVMQR
+299 DKLNVMQK
-307 MFVTVA
+307 MFVTVG
-313 QYDASLNERMPEIVT
+313 QYDESLNQRMPAIVT
-328 DVIDRAE
+328 DVIEQAE
-335 AAAATGAVQEQIVAA
+335 TAAAAGAVQEQIVAA
-350 AHRALTRWGE
+350 ARRAVTRWGE
-360 RGVRELTGD
+360 RGLREVTGD
-369 TAAQLDDLV
+369 TAEQLDELV
-378 DHLLRR
+378 EHLVHR
-384 VFDALAGGDGAAPS
+384 VFDALAGAGAGAETS
-398 PLVQAVEGWYREQEA
+398 PVVRAVEGWYREQEA
-413 APVAELAA
+413 VTVAELAA

-428 AAVADAL
+428 AAVADVL
-435 SNLLLAALARPETAA
+435 SNLLLSALATPETAV

-479 SLAPDTAR
+479 SLAPDTAL

-496 SIAFLCDRLPS
+496 SIAFLSERLPS
-507 ILATVD
+507 VMATVD
-513 VEAMVIARV
+513 VESMVVARV
-522 DALDARS
+522 EALDPHS

-561 VLQAVGPAVS
+561 VLQAVGPAAS

>member
-1 MPRWRPG
+1 M
-8 CAASGP
+8 
-14 RAADPAAADT
+14 
-24 GFVLTIVLGWVLP
+24 LTIILNWVLP
-37 LVWGGV
+37 LVWGGL

-90 MVSRDLLS
+90 MVARDLLS
-98 AETLRDR
+98 TETLRER
-105 LGSEAFERALE
+105 LDSEAFGRALQE
-116 AQFRSVRE
+116 QFRNVRE
-124 AVARRPLAD
+124 TIARKPLAD
-133 LAAAVGGRR
+133 LAAAVGGSVGGVGTA
-142 DAREE
+142 DARH
-147 AAAAT
+147 AAQPGPAGQT
-152 GAPMDWPQLVRRL
+152 GAPIDWPELVRRI
-165 LEQMLGRLVGSRA
+165 LEQMLRRLVGSRA
-178 FIYGVRSLVARLVD
+178 FIYGVRSLVERLVD

-199 RDLVTAEQL
+199 RDLVTADQL
-208 TRLVAGGV
+208 ARLLADGV
-216 LPALTGAAVRAQ
+216 LPALTGSPVRVQVGNAVRH
-228 VAAAVRRWLRRRREE
+228 WLQRRRQE
-243 NTPLNRL
+243 NTPLHRL
-250 LTAETVDLL
+250 LTPDTVELL
-259 AALLQRNL
+259 VALLQRNL

-286 LEVRGRALLRDIL
+286 LEVRGRALVRDIL
-299 DKLNVMQR
+299 DKLNVMQK
-307 MFVTVA
+307 MFVTVG
-313 QYDASLNERMPEIVT
+313 QYDESLNQRMPAIVT
-328 DVIDRAE
+328 DVIEQAE
-335 AAAATGAVQEQIVAA
+335 TAAATGAVQEQIVAA
-350 AHRALTRWGE
+350 ARRALIRWGE
-360 RGVRELTGD
+360 RGVREVTGD
-369 TAAQLDDLV
+369 TAEQLDELV
-378 DHLLRR
+378 EHLVHR
-384 VFDALAGGDGAAPS
+384 VFDALAGAGVGAETS
-398 PLVQAVEGWYREQEA
+398 PVMRAVEEWYRDQEA
-413 APVAELAA
+413 VTLAELAA

-435 SNLLLAALARPETAA
+435 SNLLLSALARPETAV

-479 SLAPDTAR
+479 ALAPDTAL

-496 SIAFLCDRLPS
+496 SIAFLSERLPS
-507 ILATVD
+507 VMATVD
-513 VEAMVIARV
+513 VESMVVARIE
-522 DALDARS
+522 ALDPHS

-561 VLQAVGPAVS
+561 VLQAVGPAAS

>member
-1 MPRWRPG
+1 M
-8 CAASGP
+8 
-14 RAADPAAADT
+14 
-24 GFVLTIVLGWVLP
+24 LTIILNWVLP
-37 LVWGGV
+37 LVWGGL

-90 MVSRDLLS
+90 MVARDLLS
-98 AETLRDR
+98 AETLRER
-105 LGSEAFERALE
+105 LDSEAFGRALQE
-116 AQFRSVRE
+116 QFRNVRE
-124 AVARRPLAD
+124 AIARKPLAD
-133 LAAAVGGRR
+133 LAAAVGG
-142 DAREE
+142 AGSVPGP
-147 AAAAT
+147 AGQT
-152 GAPMDWPQLVRRL
+152 GAPIDWPELVRRI
-165 LEQMLGRLVGSRA
+165 LEQMLRRLVGSRA
-178 FIYGVRSLVARLVD
+178 FIYGVRSLVERLVD

-199 RDLVTAEQL
+199 RDLVTADQL
-208 TRLVAGGV
+208 ARLLAGGV
-216 LPALTGAAVRAQ
+216 LPALTGSPVRVQVGNAVRH
-228 VAAAVRRWLRRRREE
+228 WLQRRRQE
-243 NTPLNRL
+243 NTPLHRL
-250 LTAETVDLL
+250 LTPDTVELL
-259 AALLQRNL
+259 VALLQRNL

-286 LEVRGRALLRDIL
+286 LEVRGRALVRDIL
-299 DKLNVMQR
+299 DKLNVMQK
-307 MFVTVA
+307 MFVTVG
-313 QYDASLNERMPEIVT
+313 QYDESLNQRMPAIVT
-328 DVIDRAE
+328 DVIEQAE
-335 AAAATGAVQEQIVAA
+335 TAAATGAVQEQIVAEA
-350 AHRALTRWGE
+350 RRALIRWGE
-360 RGVRELTGD
+360 RGVREVTGD
-369 TAAQLDDLV
+369 TAEQLDELV
-378 DHLLRR
+378 EHLVQR
-384 VFDALAGGDGAAPS
+384 VFDALAGAGAGAETS
-398 PLVQAVEGWYREQEA
+398 PVVRAVEGWYREQEA
-413 APVAELAA
+413 VTVAELAA

-428 AAVADAL
+428 AAVADLL
-435 SNLLLAALARPETAA
+435 SNLLLSALARPETAV

-479 SLAPDTAR
+479 ALAPDTAL

-496 SIAFLCDRLPS
+496 SIAFLSERLPS
-507 ILATVD
+507 VMATVD
-513 VEAMVIARV
+513 VESMVVARV
-522 DALDARS
+522 EALDPHA

-561 VLQAVGPAVS
+561 VLQAVGPAAS

>member
-1 MPRWRPG
+1 M
-8 CAASGP
+8 
-14 RAADPAAADT
+14 
-24 GFVLTIVLGWVLP
+24 LTIILHWVLP

-60 TRKYLFG
+60 TRKYLLG
-67 IPVPLTPG
+67 VPVPLTPG

-98 AETLRDR
+98 AATLRER
-105 LGSEAFERALE
+105 LQSEAFGRALQE
-116 AQFRSVRE
+116 QFRSVRE
-124 AVARRPLAD
+124 AILSKPLAD
-133 LAAAVGGRR
+133 LASAVGGRR
-142 DAREE
+142 DAEAE
-147 AAAAT
+147 AAHRT
-152 GAPMDWPQLVRRL
+152 GAPINWPELVRRV
-165 LEQMLGRLVGSRA
+165 LEQMLRRLVGSRA
-178 FIYGVRSLVARLVD
+178 FIYGVRSLVERLVD

-199 RDLVTAEQL
+199 RDLVSAEQL
-208 TRLVAGGV
+208 ARLVAGAV
-216 LPALTGAAVRAQ
+216 LPALAGDAVREQ
-228 VAAAVRRWLRRRREE
+228 VAAAVRQWLRRRRAE
-243 NTPLNRL
+243 NTPLNRF
-250 LTAETVDLL
+250 LTPDTVELL
-259 AALLQRNL
+259 AELLHRNL
-267 PALLEALF
+267 PALLQAVF
-275 AWLRG
+275 GWLRS
-280 PEMRRQ
+280 PDMRRQ

-307 MFVTVA
+307 MFVTVG
-313 QYDASLNERMPEIVT
+313 QYDESLNERMPEIVT
-328 DVIDRAE
+328 DVIDQAE
-335 AAAATGAVQEQIVAA
+335 AAAATDAVQEQIVAA
-350 AHRALTRWGE
+350 ARQALTRWGE

-369 TAAQLDDLV
+369 TAEQLDGLV
-378 DHLLRR
+378 DHLVRR
-384 VFDALAGGDGAAPS
+384 VFDALAGVDGDDGPS
-398 PLVQAVEGWYREQEA
+398 PVVRAVEGWYRDVEEVT
-413 APVAELAA
+413 VAELAA

-435 SNLLLAALARPETAA
+435 SNLALSALARPETAG

-479 SLAPDTAR
+479 SLAPDTAD
-487 ELDRFLARR
+487 ELDRFLVRR
-496 SIAFLCDRLPS
+496 SIAFLCDRVPS
-507 ILATVD
+507 VLATVD
-513 VEAMVIARV
+513 VESMVVARIE
-522 DALDARS
+522 ALDARS

-561 VLQAVGPAVS
+561 VLQAVGPAAS

>member
-1 MPRWRPG
+1 MQ
-8 CAASGP
+8 
-14 RAADPAAADT
+14 
-24 GFVLTIVLGWVLP
+24 TIVLNWVLP
-37 LVWGGV
+37 LVWGGA

-60 TRKYLFG
+60 ARKYLFG

-90 MVSRDLLS
+90 MVSRELLS

-105 LGSEAFERALE
+105 LESEAFGRALE
-116 AQFRSVRE
+116 AQFRTARE
-124 AVARRPLAD
+124 AIARKPLAD
-133 LAAAVGGRR
+133 LAAAVGGGRGGG
-142 DAREE
+142 ET
-147 AAAAT
+147 AADRT
-152 GAPMDWPQLVRRL
+152 GAPIDWPHLVRRI
-165 LEQMLGRLVGSRA
+165 LEQMLRRLVGSRA
-178 FIYGVRSLVARLVD
+178 FIYGVRSLVERLVD

-199 RDLVTAEQL
+199 RDLVTADQL

-216 LPALTGAAVRAQ
+216 LPALTGSAVRTQ
-228 VAAAVRRWLRRRREE
+228 VAAAVRRWLRRRREQ
-243 NTPLNRL
+243 NTPLNRF
-250 LTAETVDLL
+250 LTPDTVDLL
-259 AALLQRNL
+259 AELLQRNL

-275 AWLRG
+275 TWLRG

-307 MFVTVA
+307 MFVTVG
-313 QYDASLNERMPEIVT
+313 QYDESLRERMPEIVA
-328 DVIDRAE
+328 DVVAQAE
-335 AAAATGAVQEQIVAA
+335 AATGTAAVQEQIVAA
-350 AHRALTRWGE
+350 ARSALNRWGE

-369 TAAQLDDLV
+369 TAEQLDALV
-378 DHLLRR
+378 DHLVRR
-384 VFDALAGGDGAAPS
+384 VFDALAGGDRPGSGQS
-398 PLVQAVEGWYREQEA
+398 PVVRAVEGWYREQEEA
-413 APVAELAA
+413 SVAELAA
-421 RYLGVQP
+421 RHLGVQP

-435 SNLLLAALARPETAA
+435 SNLLLAALARPETAG

-462 ALGDAAAAGSA
+462 ALGDAAGAGSA

-479 SLAPDTAR
+479 SVAPDTAQ

-496 SIAFLCDRLPS
+496 SIAFLSDRLPS
-507 ILATVD
+507 LLATVD
-513 VEAMVIARV
+513 VEAMVVARI
-522 DALDARS
+522 DSLDPRS

-538 ARHLKWVKLFGA
+538 ERHLKWVKLFGA

-561 VLQAVGPAVS
+561 VLQAVGPAAA